1 MHLLRVL
8 RAGIVVCLVGSFFS
22 ACHSGE
28 SLEVTHASPTG
39 DLRGLPTYFEVHFN
53 RPIVDPDAATA
64 SAQGLDIDIT
74 PKLAGKVSFPTPNSM
89 AFAFTDPVPPATKVE
104 VEIDSGLRT
113 FDGKAVLKSSY
124 NFAFTSE
131 KNGGAELEK
140 VARTKDEW
148 QAAKADGAPPRQMV
162 SDGEA
167 QVSLLGLYDD
177 LVLTLRYPEKV
188 ATLKSLITVQGEPQ
202 SGGTAKTLPVTL
214 TFPGGDTA
222 DRVLITPSSPWP
234 EHANLKVNLAKGLG
248 VAVSGAGSATSDA
261 QTLQAATYPALTILN
276 GPTCDLCVPPSTLAV
291 EFSTPVD
298 CQQALAKI
306 AIVPAV
312 ESFNCSGQATGSRIV
327 RIEPTPALK
336 AHTEYT
342 LTVGGGIIDA
352 FGQALAEPKAF
363 TLKTG
368 DAEPRFAHQTMF
380 NVLERAEKP
389 AHEEMVWKT
398 AKLDVEGA
406 RLPFRE
412 AWKIIA
418 AQDLADQVAWEE
430 LPWWLSE
437 SYYAYYESDCY
448 WDEEAGTEICNE
460 SSQRFPGATDDTE
473 IKIPNA
479 VATSINV
486 PQGESWATVTVPLD
500 PYLKGAGGVV
510 VLKNTPRD
518 QKGSR
523 VSNPVL
529 RLLNVTDIGLSAKYS
544 TQQLVVMA
552 AKLSDG
558 KPIANAEV
566 DIYIVDDK
574 AKDLGEPAAHAK
586 TDAQGVA
593 VVRAAEVARNG
604 GVPNLQSRGV
614 FVTAKAG
621 DDEAF
626 VWSKFRNGGSSAP
639 KSGARLVGSIY
650 TERGIYRPGETVY
663 YRVVA
668 RRQSPDGFTTPSG
681 AVTATAVFEED
692 MYDESGAQDA
702 LFTSEQA
709 FSKFGTISGSFVVPT
724 DARVGEY
731 QLRAKVGDD
740 MLRESFRVGEFR
752 RAEMKVTVATDKPQ
766 YMRGAKMH
774 ARVNADYLFGA
785 PAAGLTTHW
794 TLRRQSSS
802 FDSKRFPQAEFS
814 DYDYHSWYDERSDY
828 AEFLDEGDATLDDTG
843 SFTFDR
849 VLKDASSNARLEK
862 LIVSATVDD
871 ASGQSVS
878 SQTTVSV
885 HPASFY
891 VGIDP
896 KGYLREKGKL
906 FSYDVVVVSTTDQP
920 LGGVEVAVNGE
931 QERWYS
937 VKRKGPGGLMYWDY
951 QHESK
956 KMPAICT
963 GKTDAN
969 GILTC
974 QYTPEHGGSLRLRVS
989 AKDEKKREV
998 RASSWFWVTGD
1009 PDYYSGRSDGGNQVA
1024 IMPEKPELEA
1034 GETARIAIA
1043 SPFKDAMAMITVER
1057 EDILWRKVMPLGTNG
1072 VVDIPVP
1079 PEWAPNVWISATV
1092 VRGRVKAEGGLS
1104 PDPERDKPAYALG
1117 YAKVAVKP
1125 TRNVLKVQLASDKP
1139 FYEPGEQ
1146 VAVTVNTTDY
1156 QSKATSA
1163 EVNLFAVD
1171 EGVLML
1177 TGYRTPDVV
1186 KDLFQERM
1194 YSVLSLD
1201 TRMHVLGRRKFIQP
1215 TPKGEEDGGGGGGD
1229 NDTELRKD
1237 FNPVATW
1244 VGSLVTDAS
1253 GKASHSFKVPDTLT
1267 TYRVMAVAV
1276 TEGAQFGSASAEFK
1290 VNKTLMMRQAMPR
1303 FVRPGDRIDAG
1314 VVVNHMLPAGS
1325 AVTVA
1330 IEAIDDKLFNVKGE
1344 KSLTRAV
1351 AGKATEPFRFNIA
1364 AKDVEGA
1371 SEIIFK
1377 ATMEAN
1383 GKTFADRVQL
1393 TLPVKRVQPSETV
1406 GIAGV
1411 LDSGSVTHTLTLPEG
1426 ARPTKFELNMSGLP
1440 VASLEERMRGLV
1452 GYPYGC
1458 LEQRTSKV
1466 MPLIAVREL
1475 AEKLGFASIPSEK
1488 IKGWVD
1494 EWVKLVP
1501 KYRCG
1506 DNGFDYYPGCGHG
1519 SDPYLTAFTLD
1530 AMLTARKYGYSVPDT
1545 TVDPA
1550 AQYLQNKLAS
1560 MKADGES
1567 WDGNAGMA
1575 SALRVLA
1582 ELGRFDQAREN
1593 AMFEGRSSMP
1603 LFSKTELVRAIH
1615 KRAGAGE
1622 TKVTK
1627 LITEIASA
1635 GAEKNGIVTFAADN
1649 PQRYWWAW
1657 DSGQRSTALALRAML
1672 QVTPTDAK
1680 VPMIVRGLVNMDG
1693 EQDYY
1698 TTQATTQTLL
1708 ALAEAASI
1716 MKLEGRQPVA
1726 TAKLGAESLVDAKKI
1741 GDKVDSVKRDK
1752 LETKPAYDLVLTNSG
1767 NGPLYFG
1774 GFFSFAY
1781 PATARLPQQ
1790 SQGFTVTRTY
1800 TNKKGEPIGDSVRVG
1815 DYVMV
1820 SLAIDV
1826 AEDGR
1831 MVVVSDPLPAGL
1843 EPVDTN
1849 LATADK
1855 EMEEVMTGRGNDWSW
1870 WRSRYSEMRDDRTD
1884 YSFRYLWNSGGGRWP
1899 VKLKYLTRATTP
1911 GSYYAPG
1918 TIVERM
1924 YQPEIRGRAEGR
1936 ELKVLPKLEAP
1947 AKAK

>member
-1 MHLLRVL
+1 MRLSSCS
-8 RAGIVVCLVGSFFS
+8 RAGLVAVLLTSAFA

-53 RPIVDPDAATA
+53 RPIVDPDVTDPKP
-64 SAQGLDIDIT
+64 QGLDISIE
-74 PKLAGKVSFPTPNSM
+74 PKLAGKVSFPTPNSL
-89 AFAFTDPVPPATKVE
+89 AFAFTDPVPPATTVKVS
-104 VEIDSGLRT
+104 IDDGLRT
-113 FDGKAVLKSSY
+113 FDGKAVLKSAYS
-124 NFAFTSE
+124 FSFVSE
-131 KNGGAELEK
+131 KNGGAELER
-140 VARTKDEW
+140 VAHTKEEW
-148 QAAKADGAPPRQMV
+148 EAAKANGAPPRQMV
-162 SDGEA
+162 TDGES
-167 QVSLLGLYDD
+167 QVSLMGLHDD
-177 LVLTLRYPEKV
+177 LLLTLRYPEKV
-188 ATLKSLITVQGEPQ
+188 SQLKSLVTVQGEPQ
-202 SGGTAKTLPVTL
+202 SGGGAKTLPITL
-214 TFPGGDTA
+214 TFPAGETA
-222 DRVLITPSSPWP
+222 DHVLITPTSPWP
-234 EHANLKVNLAKGLG
+234 EHTNLKVTIGKGLT
-248 VAVSGAGSATSDA
+248 VALPGAGKTASD
-261 QTLQAATYPALTILN
+261 QQVMQAATYPALTVVS
-276 GPTCDLCVPPSTLAV
+276 GPTCDLCVPPSTLAI
-291 EFSTPVD
+291 EFSTPVP
-298 CQQALAKI
+298 CEQALAKI

-312 ESFNCSGQATGSRIV
+312 ERFNCSGQATGTRII
-327 RIEPTPALK
+327 RLEPTPALK

-342 LTVGGGIIDA
+342 LTVGGGIVDD
-352 FGQALAEPKAF
+352 FGQALAQPKTF

-368 DAEPRFAHQTMF
+368 DAQPRFAHQTMF

-398 AKLDVEGA
+398 AKLNVEGA

-418 AQDLADQVAWEE
+418 AQDLTDQVAWQE

-437 SYYAYYESDCY
+437 SYYAYYENDCY
-448 WDEEAGTEICNE
+448 WDEEQDTEVCNQ
-460 SSQRFPGATDDTE
+460 SSQRFPGATDEAE

-479 VATSINV
+479 IANSLSV
-486 PQGESWATVTVPLD
+486 PEGEDWATVNVPLE
-500 PYLKGAGGVV
+500 PYLKGTGGIV
-510 VLKNTPRD
+510 VLKNTPFD
-518 QKGSR
+518 KKGAR
-523 VSNPVL
+523 ISNPVL

-558 KPIANAEV
+558 KPIANAEI
-566 DIYIVDDK
+566 DIYMVDDK

-593 VVRAAEVARNG
+593 VIRAAEVARNG
-604 GVPNLQSRGV
+604 GVPNLQTKGV

-626 VWSKFRNGGSSAP
+626 IWSKFRNGGSSAP
-639 KSGARLVGSIY
+639 KSGAKLVGSVY
-650 TERGIYRPGETVY
+650 TERGIYRHGETVY

-668 RRQSPDGFTTPSG
+668 RRQSPDGFTTPNG
-681 AVTATAVFEED
+681 AVTATALFEED
-692 MYDESGAQDA
+692 IYSDEGGDQNA
-702 LFTSEQA
+702 LFTSEQT
-709 FSKFGTISGSFVVPT
+709 FSKYGTISGNFVVPA

-740 MLRESFRVGEFR
+740 MLQASFRVGEFR
-752 RAEMKVTVATDKPQ
+752 RAEMKVSVSTDKPQ

-785 PAAGLTTHW
+785 PAAGLHAHW

-802 FDSKRFPQAEFS
+802 FDSKVFPSADFS
-814 DYDYHSWYDERSDY
+814 DYDYHSWYSERSDY

-849 VLKDASSNARLEK
+849 VLKDASSNARLEN

-878 SQTTVSV
+878 AATTVDV

-906 FSYDVVVVSTTDQP
+906 FTYEVVVVSTTDQP
-920 LGGVEVAVNGE
+920 LGGVEVTVNGE
-931 QERWYS
+931 QESWFS
-937 VKRKGPGGLMYWDY
+937 VKRKGPGGQMYWDY
-951 QHESK
+951 EHQK
-956 KMPAICT
+956 NKMPAVCT

-969 GILTC
+969 GKLTC
-974 QYTPEHGGSLRLRVS
+974 QYTPEKGGSLRLRAV

-998 RASSWFWVTGD
+998 RSSSWFWVTGD
-1009 PDYYSGRSDGGNQVA
+1009 PDYYSGRSDGGNQVS

-1072 VVDIPVP
+1072 VVDIPIP

-1092 VRGRVKAEGGLS
+1092 VRGRVKPEGGLTA
-1104 PDPERDKPAYALG
+1104 DPERDKPAYALG
-1117 YAKVAVKP
+1117 YAKVQVKP
-1125 TRNVLKVQLASDKP
+1125 TRNVLKVSLASDKP
-1139 FYEPGEQ
+1139 FYEPGDQ
-1146 VAVTVNTTDY
+1146 VAVTVNAADY
-1156 QSKATSA
+1156 QSKGTPA
-1163 EVNLFAVD
+1163 EVNLYAVD

-1177 TGYRTPDVV
+1177 TAYRTPDIV

-1215 TPKGEEDGGGGGGD
+1215 TPKGEEDGGGGGD
-1229 NDTELRKD
+1229 DADSELRKD

-1244 VGSLVTDAS
+1244 IGSIVTDGS
-1253 GKASHSFKVPDTLT
+1253 GKATHNFKVPDTLT
-1267 TYRVMAVAV
+1267 TYRVMAVAA

-1303 FVRPGDRIDAG
+1303 FMRPGDRVDAG
-1314 VVVNHMLPAGS
+1314 VVVNHMLPEGS
-1325 AVTVA
+1325 QVSVA

-1344 KSLTRAV
+1344 KTLTRTV
-1351 AGKATEPFRFNIA
+1351 AGKATEPFRFNLA

-1383 GKTFADRVQL
+1383 GKKFSDRVQL

-1426 ARPTKFELNMSGLP
+1426 ARPTKFELNMSSLP

-1475 AEKLGFASIPSEK
+1475 AEKLNFASIPSEK
-1488 IKGWVD
+1488 IKGWVQ
-1494 EWVKLVP
+1494 EWVGLVP

-1530 AMLTARKYGYSVPDT
+1530 ALLLAKKYGYSVPDST
-1545 TVDPA
+1545 IDPA

-1560 MKADGES
+1560 MKEDGES

-1582 ELGRFDQAREN
+1582 EIGRFDPAREN
-1593 AMFEGRSSMP
+1593 KMFEARASMP
-1603 LFSKTELVRAIH
+1603 LFAKTELVRAIH
-1615 KRAGAGE
+1615 KRSPGE
-1622 TKVTK
+1622 AKVAK
-1627 LITEIASA
+1627 LMTEITAK
-1635 GAEKNGIVTFAADN
+1635 GEEKNGIVTFAADDTN
-1649 PQRYWWAW
+1649 RYWWSW
-1657 DSGQRSTALALRAML
+1657 TSGQRSTALALRAML

-1680 VPMIVRGLVNMDG
+1680 VPMTVRGLVNMDG
-1693 EQDYY
+1693 EQSYY

-1716 MKLEGRQPVA
+1716 MKMEGRQPVA
-1726 TAKLGAESLVDAKKI
+1726 TAKLGSESLVEAKKI
-1741 GDKVDSVKRDK
+1741 GDKVESVKREK
-1752 LETKPAYDLVLTNSG
+1752 LGAQPSYDLVLNNTG

-1781 PATARLPQQ
+1781 PATARLPAQA
-1790 SQGFTVTRTY
+1790 QGFTVTRAY
-1800 TNKKGEPIGDSVRVG
+1800 TNKKGEPLGDTIRVG

-1820 SLAIDV
+1820 TISIDV

-1855 EMEEVMTGRGNDWSW
+1855 EMEQVMTGRGNDWSW

-1884 YSFRYLWNSGGGRWP
+1884 YSFHYLWNSGGGRWP

-1936 ELKVLPKLEAP
+1936 ELKVLPKAEGP
-1947 AKAK
+1947 KAK